1 MEDCSGCDFC
11 WVGPDGTLA
20 CVLRDEQVRGDSWCR
35 DWQGETRKIEGDRRK
50 SGKAKGKSV
59 SEAGSRRH
67 R

>member
-1 MEDCSGCDFC
+1 MEDCAGCDFC

-50 SGKAKGKSV
+50 GG
-59 SEAGSRRH
+59 
-67 R
+67 